1 MIKTCKVCKK
11 SFVAK
16 KDYYETCFNCNK
28 KERSQPRDST
38 ASGALSDECF
48 FETFYNGNTLKREI
62 FIEAAKEAAH
72 QFEANKMTQ
81 TSIRRL
87 FNMLK
92 AAQQEADTAPTEES
106 KMSIAKTRYFEFY
119 RLVEYQARRQ
129 SANLPEI
136 FRQFAERHIDIA
148 AGSYKEYCGF
158 VEYLTSIMAYM
169 KQK

>member
-1 MIKTCKVCKK
+1 MIKTCKICKK
-11 SFVAK
+11 PFDAK
-16 KDYYETCFNCNK
+16 KDYFETCFNCSG
-28 KERSQPRDST
+28 KERGPAGDSI
-38 ASGALSDECF
+38 SSSKLPDECI
-48 FETFYNGNTLKREI
+48 FETFYDGKTLKREI
-62 FIEAAKEAAH
+62 FIEAAKKAAR

-92 AAQQEADTAPTEES
+92 ATQREAETAEPETAAS
-106 KMSIAKTRYFEFY
+106 LAKTRYFEFY
-119 RLVEYQARRQ
+119 RLTEYQSRRQ

-158 VEYLTSIMAYM
+158 VEYLTSIIAYM

>member
-1 MIKTCKVCKK
+1 MIKTCKICKK
-11 SFVAK
+11 PFDAK
-16 KDYYETCFNCNK
+16 KDYYETCFNCSK
-28 KERSQPRDST
+28 KERSQTREN
-38 ASGALSDECF
+38 ASSNTLPDECF
-48 FETFYNGNTLKREI
+48 FETFYDGTTFKRAI
-62 FIEAAKEAAH
+62 FIEAAQKAAL

-92 AAQQEADTAPTEES
+92 AAQQEADAADNEET
-106 KMSIAKTRYFEFY
+106 KTSIAKTRYFEFY
-119 RLVEYQARRQ
+119 RLAEYQSRRQ